1 MSPAAPTCLVRNIG
15 ALVTGDCAQP
25 LRRADSLYIEDGLIR
40 EIGSGIARAAHVVID
55 AHGITAMPGLIDSHS
70 HPTFGDFTPA
80 QDALGWITHYMHG
93 GVTALISAGELHL
106 PGLPTP
112 PDARTAMAL
121 AHLAKRCWD
130 NLRPSGVKV
139 YAGTLLLV
147 PGLTESDF
155 AALAAV
161 GIRLVKFIFYDYGLL
176 PTGEAERYVA
186 WARQRGIKVKIHS
199 GGVSRSGVSQVAGLD
214 IVKRLGPDIVG
225 HATGGP
231 IPMPEKEVERL
242 VAETDCALEI
252 CSSGNPRMVL
262 KLMRT
267 VGTSEAFNR
276 VLIGTDTPGGT
287 GVLPR
292 GMLREIAYV
301 SSVAEVP
308 PEIAIAMATGNVA
321 RAHEL
326 PQGLLAEGRP
336 ADIVLLDRIK
346 GSVASDALDSFSK
359 GDLPGISAVL
369 IDGEVRVAGRSEQTP
384 PPERA
389 VTVTRGAA

>member
-1 MSPAAPTCLVRNIG
+1 VTPPSCLIRNIG
-15 ALVTGDCAQP
+15 ALVTGDGAHP
-25 LRRADSLYIEDGLIR
+25 LRRADSIYVEHGLIR
-40 EIGSGIARAAHVVID
+40 EIGTGLVRTADITID

-80 QDALGWITHYMHG
+80 QNALGWITHYMHG

-121 AHLAKRCWD
+121 AHLARRCWD
-130 NLRPSGVKV
+130 TLRPSGVRV

-155 AALAAV
+155 VDLQAV

-176 PTGEAERYVA
+176 PNGEAERYVA
-186 WARQRGIKVKIHS
+186 WSRARGIKVKIHS
-199 GGVSRSGVSQVAGLD
+199 GGVSRSGVSQVAGID
-214 IVKRLGPDIVG
+214 VIKRLKPDIIG

-231 IPMPEKEVERL
+231 IPMPEKEVERI
-242 VAETDCALEI
+242 VAETESAIEI
-252 CSSGNPRMVL
+252 CSSGNPRMAL
-262 KLMRT
+262 SLMRT
-267 VGTSEAFNR
+267 VAASRAFDR

-292 GMLREIAYV
+292 GMLREIAYIA
-301 SSVAEVP
+301 SVAGVA
-308 PEIAIAMATGNVA
+308 PETAIAMATGNVA
-321 RAHEL
+321 RAHGL
-326 PQGLLAEGRP
+326 PQGILEEGRP
-336 ADIVLLDRIK
+336 ADIVLLDRVK
-346 GSVASDALDSFSK
+346 GSVASDTLDSFGK

-369 IDGEVRVAGRSEQTP
+369 IDGQLRVAGRSEQTP
-384 PPERA
+384 PPERP
-389 VTVTRGAA
+389 VTITRGRP